1 MSRLTL
7 FVAKDAKAFGPP
19 DHYRN
24 AYRVPLRIATALL
37 LLAAVIAGCQRPTPQ
52 TDANIGDQAAVI
64 RLTDDNFQNEVIES
78 DLPGLVD
85 MWAPWCGPCIEMKPT
100 IEEFAAE
107 IKGTAKVGALN
118 VDENPFLSEKYE
130 IDKYP
135 TLILFDGGAE
145 IKRVYGKKT
154 LEQLRVILSD

>member
-1 MSRLTL
+1 MSRLTF

-19 DHYRN
+19 PQHRN
-24 AYRVPLRIATALL
+24 TSRVPLRIKSAFL
-37 LLAAVIAGCQRPTPQ
+37 LLAAVMAGCQRPTPH
-52 TDANIGDQAAVI
+52 TDANVGDQSAVI
-64 RLTDDNFQNEVIES
+64 RLTDDNFQSEVIES
-78 DLPGLVD
+78 DLPVLVD

-107 IKGTAKVGALN
+107 IKGIAKVGALN
-118 VDENPFLSEKYE
+118 VDENPFVTEKYE

-135 TLILFDGGAE
+135 TLILFEGGVE
-145 IKRVYGKKT
+145 VKRVYGKKT

>member
-1 MSRLTL
+1 MSRPTP
-7 FVAKDAKAFGPP
+7 FVAEAAKAF
-19 DHYRN
+19 DAASQYRN
-24 AYRVPLRIATALL
+24 TWCVPLRITSAFLF
-37 LLAAVIAGCQRPTPQ
+37 LAAFISGCQRPTPQ
-52 TDANIGDQAAVI
+52 TDANAGDHSSAIQ
-64 RLTDDNFQNEVIES
+64 LTDDNFQSEVIES
-78 DLPGLVD
+78 DLPVLVD

-118 VDENPFLSEKYE
+118 VDENPFVTEKYE

-135 TLILFDGGAE
+135 TLILFEGGVE
-145 IKRVYGKKT
+145 VKRVYGKKT